1 MISADEARHIIDA
14 ISALGQVET
23 VTVDQALDRIC
34 AADIPARITHPPF
47 RASAMDGYAVRLED
61 VRHAGAKL
69 KVIGESRAGEAAGQL
84 LDPEAAIRI
93 FTGGVVPEGADHV
106 IIQENVERK
115 GGTITTCADQA
126 VSANIRRAGIDFCEG
141 DILKRGGARL
151 NAIDVG
157 LLAAANIADVRVFR
171 RPVIAYFD
179 NGDELV
185 ELGSKL
191 QHGQII
197 GSNRFALDG
206 MIREWGGEPVYLGK
220 AGDTLEKV
228 VAKFEAGLDA
238 DIVMS
243 VGGASVGDHDHVRTA
258 FERMNGQFLF
268 QKIAMKPGKP
278 TWFGALGETHVLG
291 LPGNPASALV
301 CATLFLQP
309 LINRLGGSSDDRPA
323 SLQARLASPLK
334 ANGQRENY
342 MRGTY
347 EVSDSGIVTVSPA
360 DNQDSSLL
368 SRLSTANCLI
378 RCPPD
383 MAAQDEGAIVDCIRL
398 T

>member
-1 MISADEARHIIDA
+1 MISVNEARQIIGAVKTLDEA
-14 ISALGQVET
+14 ET
-23 VTVDQALDRIC
+23 IKLDQALGRIC

-61 VRHAGAKL
+61 VRHSGAKL

-84 LDPEAAIRI
+84 LHSGTAIRI

-106 IIQENVERK
+106 IIQENVERE
-115 GGTITTCADQA
+115 GGTITTCVDQTA
-126 VSANIRRAGIDFCEG
+126 PANIRRAGIDFCEG
-141 DILKRGGARL
+141 DILKRKGARL
-151 NAIDVG
+151 SAIDIS

-185 ELGSKL
+185 EPGSEL

-220 AGDTLEKV
+220 AGDTLEQ
-228 VAKFEAGLDA
+228 VAVKFEAGLHV
-238 DIVMS
+238 DIVIS
-243 VGGASVGDHDHVRTA
+243 VGGASVGDHDHVRAA
-258 FERMNGQFLF
+258 FERMDGKFLF
-268 QKIAMKPGKP
+268 HKIAMKPGKP
-278 TWFGALGETHVLG
+278 TWFGALGEAHVLG

-309 LINRLGGSSDDRPA
+309 LINRLGGGGDVGPA

-334 ANGQRENY
+334 ANGPRENY
-342 MRGTY
+342 MRGIY
-347 EVSDSGIVTVSPA
+347 EVSDSGGVTVHPA

-368 SRLSTANCLI
+368 SRLSSANCLI
-378 RCPPD
+378 RCPPEMPTQAVGD
-383 MAAQDEGAIVDCIRL
+383 MVRCIRL
-398 T
+398 N